1 MHIVLLEVN
10 FHLKHHLMKI
20 FCPIIVHKI
29 KLFHFDWAE
38 VNSLHRWRCSV
49 SLTSTITESKG
60 DYCMWMSSVLLT
72 QL

>member
-1 MHIVLLEVN
+1 VTKNVYIIFLLSALREIFNFKILMHIVLLEVN

-38 VNSLHRWRCSV
+38 VNSLHR
-49 SLTSTITESKG
+49 
-60 DYCMWMSSVLLT
+60 
-72 QL
+72 